1 MPLSQGSTVVLVMA
15 AVLCGAGVAG
25 LVHVTQPPGGGSHT
39 ALRHHYLQDQGAKIL
54 VLHPIYAGSH
64 ELTLRRFGEELVKR
78 GHQVTQVRWR
88 SSKTRE
94 VNSTVEVITLSP
106 DNRDLRYPYM
116 QPDGTF
122 HPPTTMLWER
132 PRHVWQIP
140 TDVFGL
146 IDAHC
151 LTLLGDR
158 DLARRLRAANF
169 TLAVVDIIGN
179 ECSLALAHALRLP
192 VVGFWGFSFQGGER
206 LAPRSPRSQDLLREI
221 EVILVHSHWIIDY
234 PKLMP
239 PHVQYIG
246 CIQCGPPAPL
256 PPYID
261 RWMSEAST
269 GVVVFSLGF
278 TGYEATSVPT
288 RVMDAFLAAFS
299 RLQQRVLLRFNPALL
314 PYVPD
319 NIMVVDWLPQHDV
332 LGHPNTVLFV
342 THCGQN
348 GINEAVYHGVPIVGF
363 PIFADQGD
371 NARRVVDHGLG
382 LVIDKA
388 AITEEL
394 AYTTIT
400 AVLNNSRYR
409 QTARRFSALWQ
420 EESESGMEKGARWVE
435 KVHRHGRLTHLRM
448 PGEHLSLVQY
458 FALDVAAFLLL
469 VALALCCLL
478 YAACCLSYMAFSLIR
493 KKEKEKC
500 Q

>member
-1 MPLSQGSTVVLVMA
+1 
-15 AVLCGAGVAG
+15 
-25 LVHVTQPPGGGSHT
+25 
-39 ALRHHYLQDQGAKIL
+39 
-54 VLHPIYAGSH
+54 
-64 ELTLRRFGEELVKR
+64 
-78 GHQVTQVRWR
+78 
-88 SSKTRE
+88 
-94 VNSTVEVITLSP
+94 
-106 DNRDLRYPYM
+106 M

-192 VVGFWGFSFQGGER
+192 VVGFWGFSFQGGESRAAGVFQSPALVPNFLSEVGASMTFLERVWNTLVMLAETAVITYHFSVIDAHIKR